1 MISRHLRS
9 AALLLALCAAP
20 APAFALDNDALTA
33 RMETLERNIML
44 VQRQIARGGSSAEGA
59 SGGEVATA
67 SPQLQTQLDTIQE
80 EIRSLRGKIEESQFH
95 NRQNAEALEKLQKDV
110 EYRLGALEAAK
121 AEAEMKEEQEPAP
134 VPVKKA
140 PEPEAKATPKL
151 EGKVSVK
158 SVDEEASEK
167 KTFANPREQ
176 YNDAFRLL
184 NQTKYDEAAKAFK
197 QFLKQNPKD
206 PLVGNANYWLGEI
219 HYMNHDFADAA
230 DQFRQGFESAPEGQ
244 KAPDN
249 LLKLAMSLSA
259 LKHNKEACVVLRQVV
274 SKFNKNTS
282 NAVRKAENEQK
293 RIGCQ

>member
-1 MISRHLRS
+1 
-9 AALLLALCAAP
+9 
-20 APAFALDNDALTA
+20 
-33 RMETLERNIML
+33 METLERNIML